1 MMHGEVVGTFN
12 RWGATPAWLQE
23 VINTGFIMTLVFLM
37 SVLITYVLIHSIK
50 GKYDIRRLLKPMLNY
65 MVAFA
70 ILLIVCL
77 PILNKLNTPITEVIY
92 YADGM
97 VTDIS
102 APVSTSQQNEDAIPP
117 YYMVELNYEDVYP
130 IDADIMLDTIE
141 FGTMV
146 QIQSDVVDNKHRD
159 HLPLTVQSEY
169 VEHELGP
176 SSNNLKLL
184 LDDQIPVEINKI
196 IRK

>member
-1 MMHGEVVGTFN
+1 MMHGEVIGTFN
-12 RWGATPAWLQE
+12 RWGATPAWLQDL
-23 VINTGFIMTLVFLM
+23 VNTCFVLALLILM
-37 SVLITYVLIHSIK
+37 SVLITHVLIRS
-50 GKYDIRRLLKPMLNY
+50 LKDEHDKRGFPKSVLYSMAALA
-65 MVAFA
+65 MV
-70 ILLIVCL
+70 LIICL
-77 PILNKLNTPITEVIY
+77 PILGKLNEPITEVVY
-92 YADGM
+92 HADGM